1 MHEKDTVTEIKVYIA
16 IQMTLVHVLDQR
28 RNKTAKWTAQVC
40 NGKEYVCINVTKP
53 GKSWIKPLLRHNKN
67 FAA

>member
-1 MHEKDTVTEIKVYIA
+1 
-16 IQMTLVHVLDQR
+16 MTLVHVLDQR
-28 RNKTAKWTAQVC
+28 RNKTTKWTAQVC